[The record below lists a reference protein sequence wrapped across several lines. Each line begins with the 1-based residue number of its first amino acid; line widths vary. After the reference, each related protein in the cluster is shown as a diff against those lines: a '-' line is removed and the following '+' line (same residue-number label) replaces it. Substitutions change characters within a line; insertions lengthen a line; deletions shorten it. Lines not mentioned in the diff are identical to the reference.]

1 MRIRRVLAAFA
12 TMAAALMLTLAPAL
26 ALAVQP
32 PPGQTEF
39 VPAKDLPPTESI
51 PAAPLLVTAYAFI
64 WVAVAFYLWTIWR
77 RLNKV
82 ESEMRALARKIPP
95 R

>member
-1 MRIRRVLAAFA
+1 MIRRVSS
-12 TMAAALMLTLAPAL
+12 ALLTLVLVALPAL
-26 ALAVQP
+26 AQQA
-32 PPGQTEF
+32 PPGQSEY
-39 VPAKDLPPTESI
+39 VPMKQLPPGEQM
-51 PAAPLLVTAYAFI
+51 PAAPLLVGAYAFI

-82 ESEMRALARKIPP
+82 EADLDALTRKIPP